1 MAKTTT
7 PAAPEQVVYVGP
19 NIPGVIRQ
27 DSVFTGGIP
36 AHLTE
41 KIKAIPA
48 IEGLIIPLDSFAEAR
63 KERQSGKGRIAKI
76 YNLVATKI
84 QEGV

>member
-19 NIPGVIRQ
+19 NIPGVVRQ

-36 AHLTE
+36 ARLAE
-41 KIKAIPA
+41 KITPSSRLRATRSARACATIPSW
-48 IEGLIIPLDSFAEAR
+48 ITAR
-63 KERQSGKGRIAKI
+63 K
-76 YNLVATKI
+76 
-84 QEGV
+84 